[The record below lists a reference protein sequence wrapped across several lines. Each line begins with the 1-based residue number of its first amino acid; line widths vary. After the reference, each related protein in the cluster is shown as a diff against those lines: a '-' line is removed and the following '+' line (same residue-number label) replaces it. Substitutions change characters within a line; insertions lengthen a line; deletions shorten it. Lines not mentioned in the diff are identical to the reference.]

1 MAAPDKPERLSAKTA
16 AAKAAPKKAAS
27 SAKPAAKKTKPAA
40 GINTKTINTKTNSAA
55 KKSAAIKTMSMSA
68 EERYR
73 MTEVAAYFMAERN
86 NFSGNPVEYWQAAEA
101 QISSMLSQP

>member
-1 MAAPDKPERLSAKTA
+1 MAAPDKSERKSAKTA
-16 AAKAAPKKAAS
+16 ASKAATKKAAS

-40 GINTKTINTKTNSAA
+40 GINTKTNSAA
-55 KKSAAIKTMSMSA
+55 KKSAAIKTGSMSA

-101 QISSMLSQP
+101 QISSMLSQS